1 MTQKALFDYK
11 KTLVDPRSNMTL
23 EERLKR
29 PEMED
34 ETRSIRSEFDYTT
47 KKKFV
52 EMISKEKKQSKLS
65 NIPENALS
73 PNRDGDKMS
82 TISKRSGL
90 SVRSNRGGLN
100 AKNLEGVPTKGTV
113 DTILEHPNE
122 TTEEPNQNGDR
133 LTN

>member
-1 MTQKALFDYK
+1 
-11 KTLVDPRSNMTL
+11 MTL

-29 PEMED
+29 PEVED

-52 EMISKEKKQSKLS
+52 EMISKEKKQQSKLS
-65 NIPENALS
+65 NITAENALS

-100 AKNLEGVPTKGTV
+100 AKNLEGIPTKGTV